1 MAQRLTNAELH
12 TDIKVVQKDME
23 YLKEGQTKMQSDIS
37 MIKQTLL
44 DPNKG
49 TLSKF
54 NRNTSFRNKANKAL
68 WSIWIVVLGVIAKL
82 IFWN

>member
-12 TDIKVVQKDME
+12 TDIKMVQKDMD
-23 YLKEGQTKMQSDIS
+23 YLKDGQIKMQSDIS

-49 TLSKF
+49 TISKV
-54 NRNTSFRNKANKAL
+54 NRNT
-68 WSIWIVVLGVIAKL
+68 IAKL

>member
-49 TLSKF
+49 TISKV
-54 NRNTSFRNKANKAL
+54 NSNTSFRNKVNKAF
-68 WSIWIVVLGVIAKL
+68 WSIWVVVLGVIAKL

>member
-49 TLSKF
+49 IISKV